1 MEHVAEHKAMFLL
14 RGKGVSK
21 GVVIGRAII
30 MDDADLEIP
39 HYHISET
46 EIEAECER
54 LEHAIKCVYDEL
66 ETLQRELPHDAP
78 KELGPLLNVH
88 SLLVSD
94 PMLAHD
100 CKVLIREHSYNAE
113 WALSAQGQHLE
124 QKFATMEDVYL
135 RERALDIRQVIEL
148 VINELLGG
156 GNKPIEFA
164 AKLSVASST
173 IVIARDITPADMV
186 RMRTAQFAGFV
197 TDVGGPTSHT
207 AIVARSIGVPAVVGS
222 VNARHMI
229 HDHDLLI
236 IDGETGGIVVN
247 PSAEVLR
254 FYQEKEQKLLADK
267 SLLWN
272 KRKLAPL
279 SLDGEKVTV
288 LGNIENPE
296 EAEEVLKS
304 GGQGIGLYRTEFLF
318 MGNRDGLPTEDEQYD
333 AYASVL
339 KQMQGKP
346 VTIRTLDIGSDKS
359 LQGELSKAVNPA
371 LGLRAVRY
379 CLAKPDMFMTQLKAL
394 LRAAVHG
401 HLKILVPMVAH
412 RHEIATVKKMLSE
425 AANQL
430 RQESKEFSEDYE
442 LGVMVEIPA
451 MAVVIDMVLDD
462 VDFVSIGTNDLI
474 QYMLAIDRV
483 DSDVADLFD
492 PLHPAVL
499 RIIAH
504 VIKAGIKKKKPVSIC
519 GEMAGDSLYTRLL
532 LGLGLREFSMTAKHI
547 PEIKYIIRQSHVGL
561 ITSKVKKAIKKN
573 PRIDLDGSGFIVE
586 PSATQSS

>member
-1 MEHVAEHKAMFLL
+1 MESITESKAMFLL

-30 MDDADLEIP
+30 MDDADLVIP
-39 HYHISET
+39 HYHIEET
-46 EIEAECER
+46 EVDAECER
-54 LEHAIKCVYDEL
+54 LESAIKCVYDEL
-66 ETLQRELPHDAP
+66 EALQRELPQDAP

-94 PMLAHD
+94 PLIAQD

-124 QKFATMEDVYL
+124 QKFAAMEDAYL

-148 VINELLGG
+148 IINELQGG

-164 AKLSVASST
+164 ARLSVAAST

-186 RMRTAQFAGFV
+186 RMRAAQFSGFV
-197 TDVGGPTSHT
+197 TDIGGPTSHT

-229 HDHDLLI
+229 HDHDLLV

-247 PSAEVLR
+247 PSPEILR
-254 FYQEKEQKLLADK
+254 YYQEKEQKLLADK
-267 SLLWN
+267 SLLWA
-272 KRKLAPL
+272 KRKLASL

-288 LGNIENPE
+288 LGNIEHPE
-296 EAEEVLKS
+296 EVEEVLES

-318 MGNRDGLPTEDEQYD
+318 MGDRDSLPTEDEQYE

-339 KQMQGKP
+339 KQMKGKP
-346 VTIRTLDIGSDKS
+346 VTIRTLDIGSDKN
-359 LQGELSKAVNPA
+359 LHGELSTAVNPA

-379 CLAKPDMFMTQLKAL
+379 CLARPDMFITQLKAL

-412 RHEIATVKKMLSE
+412 HHEIITVKRMITE
-425 AANQL
+425 AADEL
-430 RQESKEFSEDYE
+430 RKESKEFSEDYE
-442 LGVMVEIPA
+442 FGVMVEIPA
-451 MAVVIDMVLDD
+451 MAFVIDMVLDE

-483 DSDVADLFD
+483 DSEVSDLFD
-492 PLHPAVL
+492 PLHPAVI
-499 RIIAH
+499 RVIAQ
-504 VIKAGIKKKKPVSIC
+504 VIKAGIKKNKPVSVC

-547 PEIKYIIRQSHVGL
+547 PEIKHIIRQSHIAL
-561 ITSKVKKAIKKN
+561 NTTKVKKALKKN
-573 PRIDLDGSGFIVE
+573 PKIELDISGFILD
-586 PSATQSS
+586 SKQ